1 MAALDTRV
9 ILAGRGPDVMNALMQ
24 GTQAASAANQ
34 TMRQNALAQLY
45 RDQGPGIMAGEQ
57 GALNAL
63 ATMSPE
69 AALGVQ
75 STRLGM
81 DATRQNMDIQ
91 RQNLEMARRNAAVEA
106 AEFARTLSVE
116 QREAAQ
122 TQLANIAG
130 ALRSVQGPEQFEQL
144 KAQIQQRFPDLD
156 LAGATFENRD
166 VYLETVEGT
175 LDGVA
180 ASAYSLKPER
190 GPDTVVNVGA
200 PGEKFREE
208 IDKGNAAMFLDV
220 ADRGPA
226 AGSKIA
232 QIDELDRLLQSSPAG
247 IEAAFKVAAGQ
258 YGIQTDGLDNLQAA
272 QAIISRLVPEQR
284 PPGSGPMS
292 DADLELFKQS
302 LPRLINT
309 REGNQQIIATM
320 RGIAEYER
328 ELARI
333 ANDVVNG
340 VITPIEG
347 RRMMAEVD
355 NPLQAYRANA
365 GPTRV
370 RGVGASTVE
379 IDGAAYTI
387 EAVD

>member
-45 RDQGPGIMAGEQ
+45 REQGPEIMAGEQ

-106 AEFARTLSVE
+106 AEFARTLSAE

-130 ALRSVQGPEQFEQL
+130 ALRSVQSPEQFEQL

-156 LAGATFENRD
+156 LAGATFDNRG

-190 GPDTVVNVGA
+190 GPDTVVNVNA
-200 PGEKFREE
+200 PGEKFRDE

-340 VITPIEG
+340 TITPSEG

-355 NPLQAYRANA
+355 NPLQAYRADA

-370 RGVGASTVE
+370 RGVGLSDDAQRFL
-379 IDGAAYTI
+379 
-387 EAVD
+387 EAD